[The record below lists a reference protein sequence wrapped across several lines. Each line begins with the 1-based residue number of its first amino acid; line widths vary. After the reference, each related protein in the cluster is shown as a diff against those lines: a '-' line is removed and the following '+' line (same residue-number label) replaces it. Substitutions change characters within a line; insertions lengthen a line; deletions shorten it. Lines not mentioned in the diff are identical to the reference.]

1 MQRGGKHLKTGG
13 IAVLIALLGVGCA
26 AQRAYRVADKS
37 AQGKY
42 WDDAVV
48 SYSKALNLKP
58 GSTRYRLALARAK
71 LRAGQQHFEKGKRLL
86 NAGQLESAIAEIQQT
101 VLLDP
106 GNQYAVNELQRAVA
120 LYEQRRDA
128 PPDLDTLKEKVR
140 REGTDVPKLHPGSN
154 IPIVLKFK
162 DEPIGKIYDALSKA
176 AGINF
181 LFDERVKLDKKV
193 TIEVSDVT
201 FEKALDILM
210 LQNKHFYT
218 VWDENTLILADDNR
232 QKRQEYDD
240 LVIKTFYLSNAKV
253 KDIQTLLRTLLDAR
267 QVVQNEDLNAITIR
281 DTPARVAVAGEI
293 IKLND
298 KAKAELIIDI
308 TLLELNRN
316 ILRTLG
322 IDLTTK
328 SLGIT
333 FNGGENGL
341 PLNNLDLLKQR
352 GSWVVSPIPGIL
364 LNFLRTDADA
374 QIIAKPQL
382 RVSEG
387 EKASV
392 RIGDRIPIPTTTFNT
407 GGTVGGNIIPVTS
420 FTYQNVGINID
431 IEPRVHH
438 NKEISLKLRIEV
450 SSLSGTVQG
459 SGGISQ
465 PIIGTREIETTIRLK
480 DGATTLLAGLIREE
494 ERTSLSSVPWLGAIP
509 GLKRLFGNNDL
520 QIQQT
525 DIIMTLTPHIV
536 RIADIR
542 EEDLRALWIGTE
554 SNIRLRGAKS
564 SAFGHTPFEDQGL
577 EIYPPAPV
585 EETEE
590 VTTGGEILEEA
601 GPDEDKPA
609 GSGEER
615 QGIAGSAGAP
625 LQGETGQA
633 GEEAG
638 EGDTDSDPASGGRLE
653 PPESGAEEVEE
664 PEPPKTPARVVL
676 TCGPAGAGSNYR
688 ILVRLFNGTSVQSVP
703 YHLKFDPNILQFVG
717 ATEGPYLGRGAVQT
731 QFLHSISTSDPGE
744 VFFGQSRLDQKKGV
758 SGGGVLAWVDF
769 LALKPAETEIQF
781 TDEAVLGANNTPM
794 PASFHGCRVVV
805 K

>member
-1 MQRGGKHLKTGG
+1 MQRGGKHLKMGG
-13 IAVLIALLGVGCA
+13 IVVLAALLGLGCA
-26 AQRAYRVADKS
+26 AQRAYRAADKS
-37 AQGKY
+37 ARGKY
-42 WDDAVV
+42 WDEAVV
-48 SYSKALNLKP
+48 YYAKALNFKP
-58 GSTRYRLALARAK
+58 GSSRFRLALVRAK

-106 GNQYAVNELQRAVA
+106 SNQYAVNELQRAVA
-120 LYEQRRDA
+120 LYEKRRDA

-140 REGTDVPKLHPGSN
+140 SEGNGAPKLHAGSN
-154 IPIVLKFK
+154 IPMVLKFK

-181 LFDERVKLDKKV
+181 LFDERVDLTKKV
-193 TIEVSDVT
+193 TIEVSNVT

-240 LVIKTFYLSNAKV
+240 LVIQTFYLSNANV
-253 KDIQTLLRTLLDAR
+253 KNIQTLLRTLLDAR
-267 QVVQNEDLNAITIR
+267 QVVQNEDLNSITIR
-281 DTPARVAVAGEI
+281 DTPARVAVAEQI
-293 IKLND
+293 IKMND

-341 PLNNLDLLKQR
+341 PLNNLDLLKQS

-407 GGTVGGNIIPVTS
+407 GGTVGGSIIPVTS

-450 SSLSGTVQG
+450 SSLSGSIQG

-465 PIIGTREIETTIRLK
+465 PIIGTREIETTIRLR
-480 DGATTLLAGLIREE
+480 DGETNILAGLIREE
-494 ERTSLSSVPWLGAIP
+494 ERTSLSSIPGLGAIP
-509 GLKRLFGNNDL
+509 GLRRLFGNSDF
-520 QIQQT
+520 QVQQT

-554 SNIRLRGAKS
+554 SNIRLRGARS
-564 SAFGHTPFEDQGL
+564 SAFGQTPFADRGSET
-577 EIYPPAPV
+577 YPPAPV
-585 EETEE
+585 DEIEEESTE
-590 VTTGGEILEEA
+590 GDSLEEA
-601 GPDEDKPA
+601 GSDENQPA
-609 GSGEER
+609 GTVAG
-615 QGIAGSAGAP
+615 AGSLPPGEAGRVGAGAEENEP
-625 LQGETGQA
+625 ETG
-633 GEEAG
+633 
-638 EGDTDSDPASGGRLE
+638 PAPGGRLE
-653 PPESGAEEVEE
+653 SPGSEAEGEVGE
-664 PEPPKTPARVVL
+664 PAPPKTPARVIL
-676 TCGPAGAGSNYR
+676 ACGPAGAGSNYR
-688 ILVRLFNGTSVQSVP
+688 ILVRLFNGTRVQSVP

-717 ATEGPYLGRGAVQT
+717 ATEGPYLGQGGVQT

-781 TDEAVLGANNTPM
+781 TDEAILGANNTPM
-794 PASFHGCRVVV
+794 PVSFHGCRVVV